1 MFVEHKMAL
10 KRPNSHVDKDRDTF
24 LTDFE
29 NSCLDGWSRPI
40 PTGKNRFEDPEWAK
54 HILQQVYPYHSDVD
68 WFEYTLFCLN
78 GGGDEWFVRRHETIC
93 ESM

>member
-1 MFVEHKMAL
+1 MFVENKMAL
-10 KRPNSHVDKDRDTF
+10 KRPNSIDTLVGDRVTF

-40 PTGKNRFEDPEWAK
+40 PTGKKRFEDPEWQK

-68 WFEYTLFCLN
+68 WFEYTMFCLA
-78 GGGDEWFVRRHETIC
+78 GGGDEWFVETS
-93 ESM
+93 ESI